1 MQFFYRTVSGNKNDV
16 FEFNFG
22 GKMNNAL
29 KKRCQKCGKEK
40 PLSDFYHNQTKG
52 DMHNGICKS
61 CQREVDQLNRAKK
74 RIISL

>member
-1 MQFFYRTVSGNKNDV
+1 
-16 FEFNFG
+16 
-22 GKMNNAL
+22 MNNAL